1 MRKNFATILGFLI
14 APLFAAIALVVIA
27 WAKSGFGPLEMSEL
41 PSWVALY
48 YWYTLGVTL
57 IFALPTYF
65 LLRRFNKITWWSATL
80 VGMFIGEVM
89 AIILHKYQNLL
100 LVAIGGLSGLI
111 FWLIWR
117 QEHNPRKALW

>member
-14 APLFAAIALVVIA
+14 TPLFAAIGLVVA
-27 WAKSGFGPLEMSEL
+27 GTAKNRSDLLDMSAL
-41 PSWVALY
+41 PWVAIY
-48 YWYTLGVTL
+48 YWYTLGATL

-65 LLRRFNKITWWSATL
+65 ILRRFNKITWWSAIL
-80 VGMFIGEVM
+80 VGMFIGAVM
-89 AIILHKYQNLL
+89 AINFKPQSLL